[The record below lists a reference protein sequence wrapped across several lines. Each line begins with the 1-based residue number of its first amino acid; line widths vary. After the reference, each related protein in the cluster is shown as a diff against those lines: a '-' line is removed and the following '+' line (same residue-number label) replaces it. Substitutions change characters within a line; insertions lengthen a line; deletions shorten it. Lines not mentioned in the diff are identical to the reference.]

1 MRLPDLWHLALHA
14 DLAFLV
20 AVWLVFGAVLRSVLR

>member
-1 MRLPDLWHLALHA
+1 MRGADLWHLAFHA

-20 AVWLVFGAVLRSVLR
+20 AAWLVFGAVLRSILR